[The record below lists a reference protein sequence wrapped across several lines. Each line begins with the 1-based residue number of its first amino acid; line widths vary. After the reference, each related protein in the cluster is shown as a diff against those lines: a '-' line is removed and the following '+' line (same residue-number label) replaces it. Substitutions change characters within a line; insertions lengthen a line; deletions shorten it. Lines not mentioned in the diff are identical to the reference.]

1 MSQGGFHCCR
11 DAESISL
18 IYGSP
23 EENFQIVDL
32 FVHYG
37 LFETVEP
44 DPISYHGLAVSKS
57 FLRRTIIIMWNSQR
71 EALRSNIMDL
81 AFHKA
86 VKWLEI
92 LTCWMSRNTIIV
104 LICNLQLFQ
113 ILFTRFSVY
122 TIENLNSGRNRYW
135 HLPRGRH
142 NDYSTITQ
150 SFGIRYWC
158 LLHTRYNAKFPEQKQ
173 RALFAKMAY
182 RVCGWGWR
190 A

>member
-1 MSQGGFHCCR
+1 MSEGAFHCCQ
-11 DAESISL
+11 DAESIWL

-32 FVHYG
+32 FVQYG

-44 DPISYHGLAVSKS
+44 DPISYHSLAVSDS
-57 FLRRTIIIMWNSQR
+57 FLRRTMILIWNSQC
-71 EALRSNIMDL
+71 EAFRSNIMDL
-81 AFHKA
+81 AFHIV

-92 LTCWMSRNTIIV
+92 LTSWMSKNTIII
-104 LICNLQLFQ
+104 LICHLPFFQ

-122 TIENLNSGRNRYW
+122 TIKNLNSGNRYW
-135 HLPRGRH
+135 HLPRARR
-142 NDYSTITQ
+142 NDYSTVAQ
-150 SFGIRYWC
+150 SFGIRYWG
-158 LLHTRYNAKFPEQKQ
+158 LLHMRYIAKFPEQKE

-182 RVCGWGWR
+182 RVCGRGWR